1 MPSSQSHLLP
11 FSSWTV
17 ISSVIHF
24 LYTAKSP
31 NSTQKNLKLMK
42 EKRNLK
48 NHLFKNEHLLEAI
61 MVTNDVMLLYLCA
74 GFGWGRVTFFTAVI
88 INAICS
94 TSLKHSHELVTGK
107 KTNLS
112 QDKISTIEKSN
123 AYLKYIV

>member
-1 MPSSQSHLLP
+1 
-11 FSSWTV
+11 
-17 ISSVIHF
+17 
-24 LYTAKSP
+24 
-31 NSTQKNLKLMK
+31 
-42 EKRNLK
+42 
-48 NHLFKNEHLLEAI
+48 

-123 AYLKYIV
+123 AYLKYIVQDLQLRKKKTEKTVHEKLKNQNVLVEMTKEHCQCQHPKSLNPNNITLLNCFWITINT